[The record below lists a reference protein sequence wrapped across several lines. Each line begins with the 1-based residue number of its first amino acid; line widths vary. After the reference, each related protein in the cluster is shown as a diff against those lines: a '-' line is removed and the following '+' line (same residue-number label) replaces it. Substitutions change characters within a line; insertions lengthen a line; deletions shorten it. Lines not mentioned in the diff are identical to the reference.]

1 MCQFGLLY
9 KNNQKSKE
17 QKVCEDFEDLKY
29 DEDRFLTPIRSTI
42 ECAEWLLNEIQ
53 GKSLEEPIIVED
65 YYFNTKHIK
74 CIESLRHTVMSKVM
88 SYVKTRDV
96 CYLKFFIAFAKS

>member
-1 MCQFGLLY
+1 M
-9 KNNQKSKE
+9 
-17 QKVCEDFEDLKY
+17 
-29 DEDRFLTPIRSTI
+29 
-42 ECAEWLLNEIQ
+42 NEIE

-96 CYLKFFIAFAKS
+96 CYLKFFIALAKSQKSLRRNRGLLHSKITVSLQEI